1 MSREGASLKRAD
13 ERRKNKRELCA
24 DFVQIAWCDQQG
36 RRISTVGVL
45 EDVSP
50 AGLCL
55 NVEHSVPLSMRV
67 HLHTK
72 GFEGEAEVRHCELAD
87 YGYLVGVEFVDG
99 CSWDR
104 DRWQPKHLLSLE
116 R

>member
-1 MSREGASLKRAD
+1 MRPAD
-13 ERRKNKRELCA
+13 ERRKSKRELCA
-24 DFVQIAWCDQQG
+24 DFVQVAWCDQQ
-36 RRISTVGVL
+36 RLRISSVGVL

-50 AGLCL
+50 DGLCL
-55 NVEHSVPLSMRV
+55 NLEHSIPVGVRL

-72 GFEGEAEVRHCELAD
+72 GFEGEAEVRYCELGD

-104 DRWQPKHLLSLE
+104 DRWRPKHLVSLE